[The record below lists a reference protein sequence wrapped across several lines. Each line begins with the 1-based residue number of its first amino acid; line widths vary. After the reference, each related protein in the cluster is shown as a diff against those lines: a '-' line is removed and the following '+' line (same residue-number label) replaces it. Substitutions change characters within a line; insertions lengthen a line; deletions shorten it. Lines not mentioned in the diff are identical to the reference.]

1 MHNGE
6 TYVLYKS
13 ASVRQS
19 IESEATGGTPQV
31 VTESL
36 LDLESQQKSSVCEVC
51 SLSDQQLD
59 PILTLVDRSHASM
72 EILTRFGLHSSGI
85 VIGSRPIN
93 TLLGTG
99 KRGTRGLVSEQN

>member
-1 MHNGE
+1 MAPLPPSSITHDGE

-19 IESEATGGTPQV
+19 IESEAGVTGASLKV

-51 SLSDQQLD
+51 IPSDQQLD
-59 PILTLVDRSHASM
+59 SVLTLVDRSPAST
-72 EILTRFGLHSSGI
+72 EILTRPGLHSLGI
-85 VIGSRPIN
+85 V
-93 TLLGTG
+93 TD
-99 KRGTRGLVSEQN
+99 